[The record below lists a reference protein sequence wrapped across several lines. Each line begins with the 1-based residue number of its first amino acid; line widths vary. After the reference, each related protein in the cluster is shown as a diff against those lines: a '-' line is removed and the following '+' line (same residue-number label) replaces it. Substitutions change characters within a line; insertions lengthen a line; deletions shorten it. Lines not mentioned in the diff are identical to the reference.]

1 MLRIPGATALA
12 LALMVLGQAAYA
24 ERVTPPPVPA
34 EIEVDAGS
42 VAFLVGHAVGTQN
55 YLCLPSTTSD
65 TGFGWTLF
73 TPEATLFSDDGR
85 QLSTHF
91 FSPKPLEI
99 DSFRPTWQHSRD
111 TSSVWARLNTPTST
125 SSDSAYV
132 APGAIPWLLLKV
144 IGAAAGPNGGFA
156 LGATTQI
163 QRLNTSGGAAPS
175 TGCSGLA
182 RQRPGELGSQHEGW
196 GRAGRQD
203 RPVLIFRRSSSLQR
217 MIRRPDS

>member
-42 VAFLVGHAVGTQN
+42 VAFLVGHAIGTQN

-111 TSSVWARLNTPTST
+111 TSSVWARLNTPTS
-125 SSDSAYV
+125 D
-132 APGAIPWLLLKV
+132 LL
-144 IGAAAGPNGGFA
+144 
-156 LGATTQI
+156 
-163 QRLNTSGGAAPS
+163 
-175 TGCSGLA
+175 GLCL
-182 RQRPGELGSQHEGW
+182 R
-196 GRAGRQD
+196 RAGRDSLAPARGHRSRSRTQRGLRAGGR
-203 RPVLIFRRSSSLQR
+203 RPRSSG
-217 MIRRPDS
+217 